1 MMGSINGV
9 ERVEVVRRSRRW
21 SDPSIIGQGSQPFKS
36 ITYSVFG
43 EFHLGF
49 QEGAMRPVVR
59 AAEITIHK
67 SDKIVAYG
75 DPGISLWNQPNFT
88 GGTMSEIPCRMGM
101 KNPILTQDIHPA
113 MSFIAN
119 I

>member
-1 MMGSINGV
+1 
-9 ERVEVVRRSRRW
+9 
-21 SDPSIIGQGSQPFKS
+21 
-36 ITYSVFG
+36 
-43 EFHLGF
+43 
-49 QEGAMRPVVR
+49 MRPVVR

-67 SDKIVAYG
+67 SDKIVACG

-88 GGTMSEIPCRMGM
+88 GGTMSEIPYRMGM

-119 I
+119 ICHPQIGQLPGSKSFAVQKVDFETVPCEQLDLGLNQQSQRVGSKASD